1 MMLGLRKGLRPDK
14 KNNSAYNCNC
24 KVAHN
29 MGLHRGLLAVDLE
42 DENQWNEL
50 AKQPKIAGTDIR
62 YSDHSIIQPVV
73 PRYINHHHPYQ
84 RTYRPANQQQPVH
97 HHRQNLWRRLAN
109 CFSMWDTIKTLIKTR
124 KSRNKMV
131 HNKKYYNVAH
141 YKKWTQNRLKSA
153 KATINTSSPRPWQQ
167 DQKLRRNCDRIFNT

>member
-1 MMLGLRKGLRPDK
+1 MLTKQDFNEATNATKMTKFKNSNKIHQSITIRILALWKDGITILHNNHSTACLIDREIQMMLGLGKELRPDK

-42 DENQWNEL
+42 DENQWDEL

-62 YSDHSIIQPVV
+62 YPHHSIIQPVV

-84 RTYRPANQQQPVH
+84 RTYQPANQQQPVH
-97 HHRQNLWRRLAN
+97 HHRQNL
-109 CFSMWDTIKTLIKTR
+109 
-124 KSRNKMV
+124 
-131 HNKKYYNVAH
+131 
-141 YKKWTQNRLKSA
+141 
-153 KATINTSSPRPWQQ
+153 
-167 DQKLRRNCDRIFNT
+167 